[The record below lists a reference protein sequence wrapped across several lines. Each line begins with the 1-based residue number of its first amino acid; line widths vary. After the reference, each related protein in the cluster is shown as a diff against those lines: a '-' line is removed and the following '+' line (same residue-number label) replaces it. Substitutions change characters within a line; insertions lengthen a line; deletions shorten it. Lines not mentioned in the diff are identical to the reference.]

1 MDKEIELPANT
12 EDLIMSTLFP
22 GITVIVPAY
31 NEEKG
36 ILAVLRQITL
46 GLTERGWPYE
56 VIVVD
61 DGSQDKTAEVAKS
74 MVEVRV
80 LQHKRNR
87 GYGASL
93 KTGIR
98 HARYQ
103 LVAITDAD
111 GTYPNDRIPD
121 LVLKIFEA
129 DSDMVVGA
137 RTSGQVAIPL
147 LRRPAKAFIRWLA
160 SFVAG
165 ESIPDLNSGLRVFKR
180 LTGMSFFNL
189 LPEGF
194 SFTTTLTLAM
204 LTNGYLIEYVPI
216 GYYSRVGKSKIRPV
230 QDTLNFIQ
238 LVLRIALYFAP
249 LKIFLP
255 ISILLLLIGLI
266 WAATST
272 IILGRLADASTAVI
286 IMTAVQVAVLGFLA
300 ELLDRRLPNFYR
312 PMEETDFTAEMKV
325 EDVES
330 ESS

>member
-1 MDKEIELPANT
+1 MEKELHWPT
-12 EDLIMSTLFP
+12 EREDPLKSTLFP
-22 GITVIVPAY
+22 GISVVVPAY
-31 NEEKG
+31 NEEEG
-36 ILAVLRQITL
+36 ILDVLNQITL

-61 DGSQDKTAEVAKS
+61 DGSKDKTAEVAKS

-87 GYGASL
+87 GYGAAL

-121 LVLKIFEA
+121 LVMKIFEA

-137 RTSGQVAIPL
+137 RTGERVAIPF

-180 LTGMSFFNL
+180 LVGMSFFNL

-194 SFTTTLTLAM
+194 SFTTTITLAM

-216 GYYSRVGKSKIRPV
+216 EYYSRVGKSKIRPV

-255 ISILLLLIGLI
+255 ISLFLMLIGFI
-266 WAATST
+266 WAAVST
-272 IILGRLADASTAVI
+272 IVLGRLADASMAVI
-286 IMTAVQVAVLGFLA
+286 IMTAVQVAVLGFIA

-312 PMEETDFTAEMKV
+312 PVEETDFTVEMKV
-325 EDVES
+325 EDGES
-330 ESS
+330 

>member
-1 MDKEIELPANT
+1 MENKIESTAIKEDSLK
-12 EDLIMSTLFP
+12 STLFP
-22 GITVIVPAY
+22 GTSVIVPAF

-46 GLTERGWPYE
+46 VLTERGWPYE

-61 DGSQDKTAEVAKS
+61 DGSQDKTAAVAKS

-103 LVAITDAD
+103 LIAIIDAD
-111 GTYPNDRIPD
+111 GTYPCDRLPD
-121 LVLKIFEA
+121 LIMKLFES
-129 DSDMVVGA
+129 DSDMIVGA
-137 RTSGQVAIPL
+137 RTGSQVAIPL
-147 LRRPAKAFIRWLA
+147 LRKPAKAFIRRLA
-160 SFVAG
+160 SFVAS
-165 ESIPDLNSGLRVFKR
+165 ESIPDLNSGMRVFKR
-180 LTGMSFFNL
+180 LVAMSFFNL
-189 LPEGF
+189 LPDGF
-194 SFTTTLTLAM
+194 SFTTTITLAM
-204 LTNGYLIEYVPI
+204 LTNGYLIEYLPI
-216 GYYSRVGKSKIRPV
+216 EYYSRVGKSKIRPV

-255 ISILLLLIGLI
+255 LSILLLLTALVWG
-266 WAATST
+266 AASV
-272 IILGRLADASTAVI
+272 IIFGRLADASTAVI
-286 IMTAVQVAVLGFLA
+286 FMTAVQVAVLGFLA

-312 PMEETDFTAEMKV
+312 PVEETDFTVEMKG
-325 EDVES
+325 EDS
-330 ESS
+330 ELHSS

>member
-1 MDKEIELPANT
+1 MEKEIHWPT
-12 EDLIMSTLFP
+12 EREDPLTTALFP
-22 GITVIVPAY
+22 GISVVVPAY
-31 NEEKG
+31 NEEEG
-36 ILAVLRQITL
+36 IQDVLNQITL

-61 DGSQDKTAEVAKS
+61 DGSNDKTAEVAKR
-74 MVEVRV
+74 MAEVRV

-87 GYGASL
+87 GYGAAL

-121 LVLKIFEA
+121 LVMKIFEA

-137 RTSGQVAIPL
+137 RTGERVAIPL
-147 LRRPAKAFIRWLA
+147 VRRPAKAFIRWLA

-180 LTGMSFFNL
+180 LVGMSFFNL

-194 SFTTTLTLAM
+194 SFTTTITLAM
-204 LTNGYLIEYVPI
+204 LTNGYLIEYLPI
-216 GYYSRVGKSKIRPV
+216 EYYSRVGKSKIRPF

-255 ISILLLLIGLI
+255 ISVLLVMVAFI
-266 WAATST
+266 WAGVST
-272 IILGRLADASTAVI
+272 IVLGRLADASMAVI
-286 IMTAVQVAVLGFLA
+286 IMTAVQVAVLGFIA

-312 PMEETDFTAEMKV
+312 PVEETDFTVEMKV
-325 EDVES
+325 EDS
-330 ESS
+330 ES